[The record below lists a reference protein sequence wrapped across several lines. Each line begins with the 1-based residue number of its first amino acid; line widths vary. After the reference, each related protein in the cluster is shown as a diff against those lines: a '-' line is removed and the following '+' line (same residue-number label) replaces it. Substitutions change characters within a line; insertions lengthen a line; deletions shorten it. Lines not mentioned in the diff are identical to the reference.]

1 VSPKIRVL
9 IVDDVAETRE
19 HLAKLLSFE
28 SDVEVVGAASS
39 GEEALP
45 LAGKLMPDV
54 LLLDI
59 NMPGMDGIA
68 TAEQLSATLPMSA
81 IVMMSVQGEPDYLRR
96 SMLAGAREFLVKP
109 FSADELS
116 AAIRGVHRR
125 EQVKMGNM
133 AAGNSTSGNGH
144 PTAGLPTER
153 KTRGRVVT
161 FFSPK
166 GGVGRTTMAV
176 NTAVAAAMDGRQ
188 RVVIVDASLQFGDVG
203 VLLNMSPKNN
213 TIADAVRELAA
224 SGDPDVIENMII
236 DHSSGVRVL
245 LAPPSPEQAELI
257 TPEHVTT
264 IVNTL
269 RTTHDL
275 VVVDA
280 WPWLNDSTM
289 TFLDNSDVIVALLT
303 LEISNIKNLRQF
315 LELVTTLG
323 YHDDKVRL
331 VLNRADS
338 AYGIRVQDVESS
350 IGRKIDHAIVS
361 DGQTVVYALNR
372 GVPFVIGSKQARVS
386 QDVIKLAR
394 AVSERSETGE
404 PATANL
410 PAQPAQRKPLL
421 AWR

>member
-1 VSPKIRVL
+1 VTDKIRVVV
-9 IVDDVAETRE
+9 VDDVAETRD

-28 SDVEVVGAASS
+28 SDIEVVGAASS

-45 LAGKLMPDV
+45 LALKLQPDV

-68 TAEQLSATLPMSA
+68 TAEQLSATMPMSA

-116 AAIRGVHRR
+116 AAIRQVHVR
-125 EQVKMGNM
+125 ERQKIGHM
-133 AAGNSTSGNGH
+133 AAMPAATNGAQPTSTTH
-144 PTAGLPTER
+144 ER
-153 KTRGRVVT
+153 RNGRVVT

-166 GGVGRTTMAV
+166 GGVGRTTVAV
-176 NTAVAAAMDGRQ
+176 NVAVAAATELHQ
-188 RVVIVDASLQFGDVG
+188 RVVVVDASLQFGDVG

-213 TIADAVRELAA
+213 TFVDVVRELAGGA
-224 SGDPDVIENMII
+224 DADFIDTQVV

-245 LAPPSPEQAELI
+245 LAPPSPEQAELV

-264 IVNTL
+264 VVNAL

-280 WPWLNDSTM
+280 WPWLNDTTM
-289 TFLDNSDVIVALLT
+289 TFLDQSDLVVALLT

-315 LELVTTLG
+315 LELVSTLG
-323 YHDDKVRL
+323 YPDDKLKL

-338 AYGIRVQDVESS
+338 AYGIRVQDVEQS
-350 IGRKIDHAIVS
+350 IGRKIDHSIVS

-372 GVPFVIGSKQARVS
+372 GVPFVLGNRHARVS
-386 QDVIKLAR
+386 QDVIKLTK
-394 AVSERSETGE
+394 AVAGE
-404 PATANL
+404 AYEAENVSKAT
-410 PAQPAQRKPLL
+410 AQPAQRKALL

>member
-1 VSPKIRVL
+1 MTDKIRVV

-28 SDVEVVGAASS
+28 NDIEVVGSAAS

-45 LAGKLMPDV
+45 LAAKLTPNV

-59 NMPGMDGIA
+59 NMPGLDGIA

-116 AAIRGVHRR
+116 AAIRQVHQR
-125 EQVKMGNM
+125 ERQKMGHM
-133 AAGNSTSGNGH
+133 VGMPQQGAGNRQ
-144 PTAGLPTER
+144 PAAQER
-153 KTRGRVVT
+153 RRVGKVVT

-176 NTAVAAAMDGRQ
+176 NTAVAAAAELHQ

-213 TIADAVRELAA
+213 TIVDLVREMG
-224 SGDPDVIENMII
+224 SGDADTIESMIV

-245 LAPPSPEQAELI
+245 LAPPSPEQAELV
-257 TPEHVTT
+257 TPEHVTS
-264 IVNTL
+264 ILGAL
-269 RTTHDL
+269 RATHDL

-280 WPWLNDSTM
+280 WPWLNDT
-289 TFLDNSDVIVALLT
+289 TIAFLDQSDLVVALLT

-315 LELVTTLG
+315 LELVSSLG
-323 YHDDKVRL
+323 YGDEKVRL

-350 IGRKIDHAIVS
+350 IGRKIDATIVS

-372 GVPFVIGSKQARVS
+372 GIPFVLGSKQARVS
-386 QDVIKLAR
+386 QDVTRLAR
-394 AVSERSETGE
+394 AISGDAE
-404 PATANL
+404 PADHAAKA
-410 PAQPAQRKPLL
+410 PAQAAQRKPLL

>member
-1 VSPKIRVL
+1 MTDKIRVVV
-9 IVDDVAETRE
+9 VDDVAETRD

-28 SDVEVVGAASS
+28 NDIEVVGSASS

-45 LAGKLMPDV
+45 LAVKLQPDV

-68 TAEQLSATLPMSA
+68 TAEQLSATVPLSA

-116 AAIRGVHRR
+116 AAIRQVHVR
-125 EQVKMGNM
+125 ERQKIGKM
-133 AAGNSTSGNGH
+133 AAAPAAAHG
-144 PTAGLPTER
+144 TAATTTTHER
-153 KTRGRVVT
+153 RNGRVIT

-166 GGVGRTTMAV
+166 GGVGRTTIAV
-176 NTAVAAAMDGRQ
+176 NAAVAAATELHQ
-188 RVVIVDASLQFGDVG
+188 RVVVVDASLQFGDVG

-213 TIADAVRELAA
+213 TIVDVVRELGGGADA
-224 SGDPDVIENMII
+224 DFIDTQVV

-245 LAPPSPEQAELI
+245 LAPPSPEQAELV
-257 TPEHVTT
+257 TPEHVAS
-264 IVNTL
+264 IVGAL

-280 WPWLNDSTM
+280 WPWLNDTTM
-289 TFLDNSDVIVALLT
+289 TFLDQSDLVVALLT

-315 LELVTTLG
+315 LELVSTLG
-323 YHDDKVRL
+323 YPDDKLRL

-338 AYGIRVQDVESS
+338 AYGIRVQDVEQS
-350 IGRKIDHAIVS
+350 IGRKIDHSIVS

-372 GVPFVIGSKQARVS
+372 GVPFVMGNKHARVS
-386 QDVIKLAR
+386 QDVTKLTKAI
-394 AVSERSETGE
+394 AGERHSDEAPDKT
-404 PATANL
+404 
-410 PAQPAQRKPLL
+410 PAQPAQRKALL